1 MDFYDET
8 PRIWGTHADALLVLE
23 QAESHIKDHGQLTQQ
38 DWDKLNGFPSSP
50 LMTDKGWRDLTYAEI
65 RESDGGWIVKLPK
78 PIDL

>member
-1 MDFYDET
+1 MGKIT
-8 PRIWGTHADALLVLE
+8 TTADALLVLE

-50 LMTDKGWRDLTYAEI
+50 LMTYKGWRDLTYAEI